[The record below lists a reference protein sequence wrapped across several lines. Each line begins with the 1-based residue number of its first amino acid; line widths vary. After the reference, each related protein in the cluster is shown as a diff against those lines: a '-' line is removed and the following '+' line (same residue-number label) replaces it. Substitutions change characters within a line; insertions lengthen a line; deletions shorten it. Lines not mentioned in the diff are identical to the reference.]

1 MDGEKVVAE
10 GGSGILS
17 AGSHSLQV
25 DLAIN
30 DDS

>member
-1 MDGEKVVAE
+1 MVVEKVVAE

-25 DLAIN
+25 GLAIN
-30 DDS
+30 ER